1 MCLLEDLVWVCV
13 LVRARVCRCMRI
25 SNTPTGPLLCQCSVI
40 ISLYLSADPSPP
52 LSLPCCYH
60 SLYPPHT
67 HPSFLHPFFTLL
79 HPHNPT
85 LHKHTTHADVVQ
97 IVVCVCVLESI
108 QPLPFRSYKLHW
120 PLTLHWAA
128 SVSHSTT
135 AVCHITPSLSLWLH
149 LSLGH
154 HFHLSAS
161 LILLQIWFLSSPFP
175 RPAFALSPTPSV
187 VCID

>member
-1 MCLLEDLVWVCV
+1 MLSDNQPLSLCWS
-13 LVRARVCRCMRI
+13 I
-25 SNTPTGPLLCQCSVI
+25 STSISPLLL
-40 ISLYLSADPSPP
+40 SLTVPSTHPPLLSSSIFHYPSPP
-52 LSLPCCYH
+52 QSH
-60 SLYPPHT
+60 FAQT
-67 HPSFLHPFFTLL
+67 H
-79 HPHNPT
+79 
-85 LHKHTTHADVVQ
+85 THADVVQ